1 MIAIDEMFRQPM
13 AQAVGWALLQ
23 FLWQGTLIAV
33 LTALLLRLLQRSA
46 ADVRYVI
53 SAVAMALMLTMPVVT
68 AIQAY
73 VSIGQGLK
81 TSEVSRSWLPPSGG
95 SSAPAAAFRP
105 FDELR
110 AVPSSVEG
118 RLKPEATGSIN
129 SQGLQTPPLST
140 QDPQNP
146 PTIGRG

>member
-33 LTALLLRLLQRSA
+33 LTALLLRLLHRSA

-81 TSEVSRSWLPPSGG
+81 TLALQEPS
-95 SSAPAAAFRP
+95 
-105 FDELR
+105 
-110 AVPSSVEG
+110 AVVG
-118 RLKPEATGSIN
+118 R
-129 SQGLQTPPLST
+129 GLQTPP
-140 QDPQNP
+140 
-146 PTIGRG
+146 